1 MHITLVAG
9 TRPNFVK
16 ICPIIREILKR
27 QNLGESVEFTLVHTG
42 QHYDSK
48 MSTSFFED
56 LKIPSPDINLN
67 VGSGSQ
73 SEQTAAIMVSFEN
86 HLKSVST
93 DLVLVVGDVNSTM
106 ACSIVAKKLNIKL
119 AHVEAGIRS
128 FDSTMP
134 EEINRKITDSISDY
148 FFTTTT
154 YANQNL
160 INEGVNSDKIY
171 LVGNVMIDTLKFFED
186 SLIKPSFFD
195 HLTLFRSDYIVLTLH
210 RPSNVDDLKILQ
222 EILVNISNS
231 RRDLKVIFPVHPR
244 TLLMIEKMELLPE
257 GIEFVDPLGYL
268 EFNYLVKNSSLVITD
283 SGGITEETTYLKI
296 PCLTLRDNTERPE
309 TCLIGTNKLIGSN
322 PSAINNALNDFFEKS
337 KIKSG
342 IPDFWDGNSSE
353 RIISI
358 LQKINLG

>member
-16 ICPIIREILKR
+16 ICPIIKEIIKR
-27 QNLGESVEFTLVHTG
+27 QSLGESIEYTLVHTG

-56 LKIPSPDINLN
+56 LQIPLPDFNLN

-73 SEQTAAIMVSFEN
+73 SEQTASIMVNFEKY
-86 HLKSVST
+86 LKSIVT

-106 ACSIVAKKLNIKL
+106 ACAIATKKLNIKL

-128 FDSTMP
+128 FDNSMP
-134 EEINRKITDSISDY
+134 EEINRKITDSITDF
-148 FFTTTT
+148 FFTTTEF
-154 YANQNL
+154 ANQNL
-160 INEGVNSDKIY
+160 INEGIDSSKIS
-171 LVGNVMIDTLKFFED
+171 LVGNVMIDTLKFFK
-186 SLIKPSFFD
+186 SSFKKPTFFD
-195 HLTLFRSDYIVLTLH
+195 QLALFKTNYLVLTLH
-210 RPSNVDDLKILQ
+210 RPSNVDDLVVLN
-222 EILVNISNS
+222 EILNNISDY
-231 RRDLKVIFPVHPR
+231 RRNLKVVFPVHPR
-244 TLLMIEKMELLPE
+244 TYLMIQKMDILPE
-257 GIEFVDPLGYL
+257 GIQFVDPLGYL
-268 EFNYLVKNSSLVITD
+268 EFNYLVENSALVITD

-322 PSAINNALNDFFEKS
+322 PNAIKNALDDFFDKPKVKS
-337 KIKSG
+337 A

-353 RIISI
+353 RIIST